1 MKRACNYQVPG
12 QAIPARNA
20 TEARKRERGAKA
32 GVDGLE
38 KHTKDFGKS
47 WIAAGIENFPEENL
61 SEK

>member
-1 MKRACNYQVPG
+1 MVKP
-12 QAIPARNA
+12 
-20 TEARKRERGAKA
+20 RKRERGAKA